1 MKSIIILFIMLL
13 PSLLVILAYSKIQRY
28 MENVKV
34 RKKYPIVKENISCD
48 LVIKKIRKINE
59 KAVILEFFFKV
70 TNNNHFKIALETPSD
85 SYNILIFHRFLDEV
99 KYIILNP
106 RRGCIQPYYKT
117 ILKNDILT
125 EKMEMEMD
133 NPKIIKGQ
141 YRVLLLS

>member
-1 MKSIIILFIMLL
+1 
-13 PSLLVILAYSKIQRY
+13 

-133 NPKIIKGQ
+133 ITAMPFEYYCLFSYTYEKEIETTIHSGVIRTPIKKFDMRDYQ
-141 YRVLLLS
+141 